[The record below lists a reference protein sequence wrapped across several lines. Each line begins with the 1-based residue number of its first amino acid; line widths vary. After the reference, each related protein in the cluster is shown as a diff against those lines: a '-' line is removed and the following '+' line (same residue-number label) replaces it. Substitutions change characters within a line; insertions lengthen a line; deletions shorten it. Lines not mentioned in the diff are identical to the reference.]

1 MKKILSVIV
10 IISLFILLCGVSVYA
25 IIISSRRDEANL
37 RLENA
42 YKADL
47 QEAVS
52 GMRMVEADLSKLMIT
67 GNEASISQLLSTIAL
82 ESSACQ
88 QALSSLPI
96 VATGVQNTLKFTN
109 QLSSYC
115 VTALHLLTGSNT
127 LPENFDEQITAFFHT
142 CQDVN
147 VQLSIVEDEVLTGM
161 ISLITVI
168 KEEAECEVMFGSI
181 AVDIVEYP
189 SVIFD
194 GPFSDGQAQNTPQQL
209 REEVTPEQ
217 AAEYLDSLGFTADFT
232 GQMEGTVP
240 VYSFSSENLEIQISK
255 QGGLLLMALN
265 SRTVGEMVLS
275 EEEARSAAE
284 AFVQKLNYGE
294 CDLVWQENYS
304 NCIVFNF
311 TSVQSG
317 IVMYPDIFKV
327 KVAMDTGEIV
337 AFEGKS
343 YIMNN
348 FPRQIPEVNITS
360 SQAQLRLKENFNVET
375 SRLCMIAIN
384 NQEELCWEYYGEYDG
399 LSYAVYISAVDG
411 KEKTSFRIIS
421 TDTGDMVI

>member
-1 MKKILSVIV
+1 M
-10 IISLFILLCGVSVYA
+10 
-25 IIISSRRDEANL
+25 
-37 RLENA
+37 
-42 YKADL
+42 
-47 QEAVS
+47 
-52 GMRMVEADLSKLMIT
+52 
-67 GNEASISQLLSTIAL
+67 
-82 ESSACQ
+82 
-88 QALSSLPI
+88 
-96 VATGVQNTLKFTN
+96 
-109 QLSSYC
+109 
-115 VTALHLLTGSNT
+115 
-127 LPENFDEQITAFFHT
+127 
-142 CQDVN
+142 
-147 VQLSIVEDEVLTGM
+147 
-161 ISLITVI
+161 
-168 KEEAECEVMFGSI
+168 
-181 AVDIVEYP
+181 
-189 SVIFD
+189 
-194 GPFSDGQAQNTPQQL
+194 
-209 REEVTPEQ
+209 
-217 AAEYLDSLGFTADFT
+217 
-232 GQMEGTVP
+232 P
-240 VYSFSSENLEIQISK
+240 VYSFSAENLDIQISK
-255 QGGLLLMALN
+255 QGGLLLMMLN
-265 SRTVGEMVLS
+265 SRTVGEAVLS
-275 EEEARSAAE
+275 VEEARSAAE

-311 TSVQSG
+311 TSVQNG

-348 FPRQIPEVNITS
+348 FPREIPEVNITN

>member
-1 MKKILSVIV
+1 MKKVLSVVV
-10 IISLFILLCGVSVYA
+10 ILTLFLLLCGVSAYA
-25 IIISSRRDEANL
+25 IIVSTQREEANL
-37 RLENA
+37 RLENT

-67 GNEASISQLLSTIAL
+67 GNESSISQLLSTIAL

-127 LPENFDEQITAFFHT
+127 LPENFDEQIAGFFQT
-142 CQDVN
+142 CRDVN
-147 VQLSIVEDEVLTGM
+147 SQLSVVEDEVLTGV
-161 ISLITVI
+161 ISLLTVNT
-168 KEEAECEVMFGSI
+168 EEAESEGMFGSI
-181 AVDIVEYP
+181 ADDMVEYP

-194 GPFSDGQAQNTPQQL
+194 GPFSDGQAQNTPKQP
-209 REEVTPEQ
+209 REDVTPEE
-217 AAEYLDSLGFTADFT
+217 AAQYLASLGFQAEFA
-232 GQMEGTVP
+232 GQMEGNVP
-240 VYSFSSENLEIQISK
+240 VYTFTAENLDIQVAK

-265 SRTVGEMVLS
+265 SRAVGEVVLTQ
-275 EEEARSAAE
+275 EEARNAAE
-284 AFVQKLNYGE
+284 AFVQKLAYGE

-311 TSVQSG
+311 TSVQDS

-348 FPRQIPEVNITS
+348 FLREIPEVNVTS
-360 SQAQLRLKENFNVET
+360 AQAQQRLKENFQVET
-375 SRLCMIAIN
+375 SRICMIAVN
-384 NQEELCWEYYGEYDG
+384 NREELCWEYYGTYND

-411 KEKTSFRIIS
+411 LEKTSFRIIS

>member
-1 MKKILSVIV
+1 MKKVLLIIV
-10 IISLFILLCGVSVYA
+10 IISLFILLCGISAYA
-25 IIISSRRDEANL
+25 IITSSRCNEANL
-37 RLENA
+37 KLENA

-67 GNEASISQLLSTIAL
+67 GNESSISQLLSTIAL

-109 QLSSYC
+109 QVSSYC
-115 VTALHLLTGSNT
+115 VTALHLLTGGDE
-127 LPENFDEQITAFFHT
+127 LPENFDEQISSFFHT
-142 CQDVN
+142 CCDVN
-147 VQLSIVEDEVLTGM
+147 AQLSIVEDEVLTGTL
-161 ISLITVI
+161 SLLTVNT
-168 KEEAECEVMFGSI
+168 EEAESEGMFGSI
-181 AVDIVEYP
+181 ADDIVEYP

-209 REEVTPEQ
+209 REEVTPQQ
-217 AAEYLDSLGFTADFT
+217 AAEYLNSLGFAADFA
-232 GQMEGTVP
+232 GEMDGTVP
-240 VYSFSSENLEIQISK
+240 VYSFIGENLDIQITK
-255 QGGLLLMALN
+255 QGGLLLMAMN
-265 SRTVGEMVLS
+265 SRTVNESVLT
-275 EEEARSAAE
+275 EEQARGAAE
-284 AFVQKLNYGE
+284 EFVRKLNYGE
-294 CDLVWQENYS
+294 CDLVWKEIYN

-311 TSVQSG
+311 TSVQNS

-327 KVAMDTGEIV
+327 KIAMDTGEVI

-348 FPRQIPEVNITS
+348 FPREFPEVNVANG
-360 SQAQLRLKENFNVET
+360 QAQMRLKENFNVQT
-375 SRLCMIAIN
+375 SRLCVIAIN
-384 NQEELCWEYYGEYDG
+384 NREELCWEYYGEYDG
-399 LSYAVYISAVDG
+399 LKYAVYISAVDG
-411 KEKTSFRIIS
+411 EEKTCFRIIS